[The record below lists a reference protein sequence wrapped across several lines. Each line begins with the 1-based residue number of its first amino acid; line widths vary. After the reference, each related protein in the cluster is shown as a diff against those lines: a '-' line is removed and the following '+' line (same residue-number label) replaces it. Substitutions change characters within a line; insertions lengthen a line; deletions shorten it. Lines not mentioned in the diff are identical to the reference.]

1 MLGKMSLIDRFL
13 PNYQFSERHETFVRC
28 PPGELLDLIQGWEPP
43 RDRFSDMA
51 MSLRQTPA
59 RLMHALVPS
68 RHPAPR
74 PFSLKSFTPLGRDGD
89 RAMAG
94 GLIGQF
100 WRNDFGLVQ
109 IASPDAFIAF
119 NTPRTPKLVLGFMA
133 EPEGELTRLV
143 TETRVYCPDRHAYVM
158 FLPYWL
164 LIRPA
169 SGLIRRRML
178 GAIRAI
184 AEQRKSEASEGS
196 LR

>member
-1 MLGKMSLIDRFL
+1 MSLIDRFL
-13 PNYQFSERHETFVRC
+13 PDYQFSERHETRVRC
-28 PPGELLDLIQGWEPP
+28 PPGELLDLIQSWEP
-43 RDRFSDMA
+43 RDRFANVA
-51 MSLRQTPA
+51 MTLRQTPA
-59 RLMHALVPS
+59 RLMHALAPS
-68 RHPAPR
+68 RYPAPR

-100 WRNDFGLVQ
+100 WRNDFVLVQ

-119 NTPRTPKLVLGFMA
+119 DAPRTPKLVLGFMA
-133 EPEGELTRLV
+133 EPEGEQTRLI
-143 TETRVYCPDRHAYVM
+143 TETRVYCPDRHSYLM

-184 AEQRKSEASEGS
+184 AERRDAESDGS
-196 LR
+196 SAR

>member
-1 MLGKMSLIDRFL
+1 MSLIDRFL
-13 PNYQFSERHETFVRC
+13 PDYQFSERHETRVRC
-28 PPGELLDLIQGWEPP
+28 PPGELLDLIQSWEP
-43 RDRFSDMA
+43 RDRFANVA
-51 MSLRQTPA
+51 MTLRQAPA
-59 RLMHALVPS
+59 RLMHALAPS

-100 WRNDFGLVQ
+100 WRNDFGLVP
-109 IASPDAFIAF
+109 IATPEEFIAF
-119 NTPRTPKLVLGFMA
+119 DAPRTPKLVLGFMA

-143 TETRVYCPDRHAYVM
+143 TETRVYCPDRHSYVM

-184 AEQRKSEASEGS
+184 AERRDAESDGS
-196 LR
+196 SAR